1 MEQIIA
7 ATIYRR
13 KIAIA
18 LFLIIKALQQRRRNQ
33 YRRRLWSRQWLQR
46 RNTRDNVLSMLF
58 TELR

>member
-7 ATIYRR
+7 ATIYHR